1 MSLIRGPYFEGGFE
15 PCDHTGISFA
25 KVINS
30 SGSGTDRVKIWVQFK
45 QSQMSFHAAELQL
58 VGCTLD
64 LGKEVSYFGKS
75 GCCRS

>member
-1 MSLIRGPYFEGGFE
+1 MNLIRGPHFKGGFE
-15 PCDHTGISFA
+15 CCDHTGIHFA
-25 KVINS
+25 IVIIS

-45 QSQMSFHAAELQL
+45 QPQMSFHAAEQQL

-75 GCCRS
+75 GCCRN